1 MKLSEQLRAFR
12 ADRPDEWTMDNFIRC
27 AENLENRLQFLMET
41 TDIDGDSYRVAENVI
56 NQID

>member
-1 MKLSEQLRAFR
+1 MKLSEQLKAFR
-12 ADRPDEWTMDNFIRC
+12 SDRPDELKMDEFIRC

-56 NQID
+56 NQIN

>member
-1 MKLSEQLRAFR
+1 MKLSEQLKAFR
-12 ADRPDEWTMDNFIRC
+12 PDRLDELKMDEFIRC

-56 NQID
+56 NQIN